1 MFTKDA
7 IGDYQKKKKKKR
19 RYNWENIFC
28 VLLLFFFF
36 FFLDFKFTIRLFRC
50 KIFVGKYFHFTVFG
64 NVHENTV

>member
-19 RYNWENIFC
+19 RYNWKNIFR
-28 VLLLFFFF
+28 VLFFF
-36 FFLDFKFTIRLFRC
+36 FFLDLKFTLCSFRC

>member
-28 VLLLFFFF
+28 VLLFFFF
-36 FFLDFKFTIRLFRC
+36 FFLDLKFTLRLFRC